1 MTLIHI
7 SSSVFL
13 KPFRDFALNRIVGA
27 YSYSVSKDRDESEKF
42 LYLVICL
49 SKMAP
54 MEEL

>member
-13 KPFRDFALNRIVGA
+13 KPFRDFAPNRIVGA

-42 LYLVICL
+42 LYPVICL